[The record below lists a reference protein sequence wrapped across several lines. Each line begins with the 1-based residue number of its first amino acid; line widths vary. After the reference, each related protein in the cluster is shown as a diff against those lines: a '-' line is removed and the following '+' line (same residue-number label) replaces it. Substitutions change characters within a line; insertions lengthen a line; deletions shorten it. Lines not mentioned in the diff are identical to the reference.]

1 MLRYHLVYYH
11 ANFLYIWAV
20 LRAIQAPHIG
30 VFRILGGYLWR
41 RRKRLYD
48 EEDLMVVVMMNS

>member
-1 MLRYHLVYYH
+1 MPISFV
-11 ANFLYIWAV
+11 FWAV
-20 LRAIQAPHIG
+20 LRAIQAPNIG

-48 EEDLMVVVMMNS
+48 GEDLMVVVMMNS